1 VIVSDW
7 PGNIEFI
14 TVFTEDLAAT
24 RQFYVDVFGLAVMFE
39 DSDSAVFKFGN
50 THINLL
56 KVEQAPELIDP
67 APIAAH
73 DAGSRFVFTLPVDDV
88 DAKVAE
94 LTAAGVTIL
103 NGPMDRPWGIRTA
116 SFVDPAGCIWEIAK

>member
-1 VIVSDW
+1 VGDW

-24 RQFYVDVFGLAVMFE
+24 RQFYIDVFNLAVMFE
-39 DSDSAVFKFGN
+39 DADSAVFKFGN

-56 KVEQAPELIDP
+56 KVEQAPELINP
-67 APIAAH
+67 AQVAPS

-116 SFVDPAGCIWEIAK
+116 SFKDPAGYIWEIAK